1 MQENEPLD
9 DSLTVL
15 EFVRSIGEY
24 VTTADGKAT
33 ASQMC
38 EKFLFT
44 PKQQWTPISK
54 LSGGEKRRLYLLSV
68 LMSAPN
74 VLILDEPTNDLDIET
89 LEILEEYLDG
99 FAGIVITVSHD
110 RYFLDRVVDR
120 IFAFEAGGHLTQYEG
135 GYTDYRD
142 KCVSSI
148 YNVVSNGTS
157 DTSKSK
163 AAGQVK
169 KVYNSHEDKIK
180 FTYMEQKEYETIDDD
195 IEKLETKVSE
205 LDDEIAKNATSY
217 SKLAELTKEK
227 EDVERQLEEKME
239 RWEYLND
246 LAEKIEK
253 QKQQ

>member
-1 MQENEPLD
+1 
-9 DSLTVL
+9 
-15 EFVRSIGEY
+15 
-24 VTTADGKAT
+24 
-33 ASQMC
+33 
-38 EKFLFT
+38 
-44 PKQQWTPISK
+44 
-54 LSGGEKRRLYLLSV
+54 
-68 LMSAPN
+68 MSAPN

-148 YNVVSNGTS
+148 YNVSSNGTS
-157 DTSKSK
+157 DASKPK
-163 AAGQVK
+163 AAGQAK
-169 KVYNSHEDKIK
+169 KAYNSHEDKLK

-195 IEKLETKVSE
+195 IEKLENKVSE

-239 RWEYLND
+239 RWEYLSD

-253 QKQQ
+253 QKLQ